1 MSVISVQMLELG
13 ETISLGQNISQFLK
27 YTHLPFFFKRQSIAD
42 KLWELEGELT
52 TSLLRLMME
61 STGKEGSQSECLL
74 ARQKGHRIENKT
86 H

>member
-27 YTHLPFFFKRQSIAD
+27 YTYLPFFKRKSIAD

-74 ARQKGHRIENKT
+74 ARQKGHRIETKT